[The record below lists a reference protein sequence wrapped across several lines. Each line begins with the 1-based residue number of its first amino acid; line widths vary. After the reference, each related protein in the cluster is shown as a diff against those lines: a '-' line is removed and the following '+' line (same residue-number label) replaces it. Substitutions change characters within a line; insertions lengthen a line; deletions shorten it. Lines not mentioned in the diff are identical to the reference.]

1 MHIDI
6 IFGILLTL
14 NRKGNITAKELANKY
29 EISIR
34 TVYRYLSILDSNNV
48 PITTKRGKNGG
59 IFLNNNV
66 KLNNL
71 FFTAAEKTAL
81 LNMTHT
87 IQSPSIRQSVQT
99 KLLNMWQKLSQ
110 KQYFKLSIIIMYI
123 VYLFIVKNKK

>member
-1 MHIDI
+1 MHLDI

-14 NRKGNITAKELANKY
+14 NRKRQVTAKELADKY

-34 TVYRYLSILDSNNV
+34 TVYRYLSILDSNNI

-71 FFTAAEKTAL
+71 FFTAAEKVAL

-87 IQSPSIRQSVQT
+87 ITSPSIRQSLQT
-99 KLLNMWQKLSQ
+99 KLLNMWPN
-110 KQYFKLSIIIMYI
+110 F
-123 VYLFIVKNKK
+123 YL

>member
-14 NRKGNITAKELANKY
+14 NRKGNITARELANKY

-87 IQSPSIRQSVQT
+87 IHQF
-99 KLLNMWQKLSQ
+99 LLLYYKNSLLSSQFLLSQ
-110 KQYFKLSIIIMYI
+110 PYHKNYPKLYELHLNVSY
-123 VYLFIVKNKK
+123 Y